1 MNGPGRYQL
10 GERIAAGGMAEI
22 YAATGGDG
30 SYGGPIV
37 IKRML
42 DHLAT
47 DRSFRDMFVDEAR
60 LSTRLDH
67 PNVVRVIDFEASEAG
82 LFLVMEYVDGPD
94 LLLVLSRLAK
104 AGRALPPELAVYI
117 ACHTLEALDY
127 AHTAQANG
135 RPLNIVH
142 RDVSPS
148 NILLSRRGHVKLAD
162 FGIARATERQN
173 ESASGTLKGKY
184 GYMSPEQ
191 VAGGKLDGRSD
202 VFSLGIVLAEMLTGR
217 RLFMAK
223 TDLDLLLMVRRAD
236 LTRLERYGAD
246 IPPDLSLILRRA
258 LAPDREERHRSA
270 AELRDELTDWL
281 SRSPQR
287 TGAAK
292 LSELIA
298 ELEQGGNEL
307 RRRHGAVSPGS
318 APGSVPTLSGT
329 NTKFQRMEVARIR
342 RSGREQFRVGAGA
355 GTSVG
360 ARPPTAPPA
369 GPDESTQPVAVV
381 DAPRFS
387 RIVRLESGMLGNTY
401 LFDLLAEV
409 VRHRHNGLLRLTSEQ
424 GNAEVFFRDGHP
436 RLVRSTVPSHRLGE
450 FLVSRGVLTLSQL
463 ARAVQALPMFEGRM
477 ARTLVELGLVRPIDA
492 VNLLTDQV
500 SHTLEEWSYWAGT
513 YEFHAGVDSPAP
525 DLEIHIDT
533 YDLLSRA
540 MELVPVD
547 LVRGW
552 IEAVPPVMLRGPVTL
567 PEAFSLSLP
576 VATAIGRLALDRS
589 LKDEL
594 TVIGPGRGQAELL
607 RAGYLLWR
615 CGLLSTGRRP
625 PPPPPGR

>member
-1 MNGPGRYQL
+1 MRGPGRYQL
-10 GERIAAGGMAEI
+10 GDRIAAGGMAEI
-22 YAATGGDG
+22 FAASGGDG
-30 SYGGPIV
+30 SYAGPIV

-42 DHLAT
+42 DHLAG
-47 DRSFRDMFVDEAR
+47 DRSFRDMFIDEAR
-60 LSTRLDH
+60 LSVRLDH
-67 PNVVRVIDFEASEAG
+67 PNIVRVIDFEASENG

-104 AGRALPPELAVYI
+104 AGRALPPELAAYI
-117 ACHTLEALDY
+117 AAHTLEALDY
-127 AHTAQANG
+127 AHTAEANG
-135 RPLNIVH
+135 RPLHIVH

-173 ESASGTLKGKY
+173 ESATGTLKGKY

-191 VAGGKLDGRSD
+191 VAGTRLDARSD
-202 VFSLGIVLAEMLTGR
+202 VFSLGIVLAEMLMGR

-236 LTRLERYGAD
+236 LSRLDRYGGD
-246 IPPDLSLILRRA
+246 IPPDLLAIVRRA
-258 LAPDREERHRSA
+258 LAADREERYRSA

-281 SRSPQR
+281 ARSPQR

-307 RRRHGAVSPGS
+307 RRRHDATGTPGS

-355 GTSVG
+355 VPSVD
-360 ARPPTAPPA
+360 ARPPTAPPV
-369 GPDESTQPVAVV
+369 GSDESTQPVGVV
-381 DAPRFS
+381 DGLRFS
-387 RIVRLESGMLGNTY
+387 RIVRLDAGMLGATTY
-401 LFDLLAEV
+401 LYDLLAEV
-409 VRHRHNGLLRLTSEQ
+409 VRHRHSGLLRFSCEL

-463 ARAVQALPMFEGRM
+463 ARAVAALPMFEGRM

-500 SHTLEEWSYWAGT
+500 AHTLEEWSYWTGT
-513 YEFHAGVDSPAP
+513 YEFHRGVDSPAP

-540 MELVPVD
+540 MELIPVD

-552 IEAVPPVMLRGPVTL
+552 IEAVPPVMLRGPVAL
-567 PEAFSLSLP
+567 PEAFSLSVP
-576 VATAIGRLALDRS
+576 VTAAIGRLAPDRS

-594 TVIGPGRGQAELL
+594 TATGPGRGQAELL
-607 RAGYLLWR
+607 RAGYVLWR

-625 PPPPPGR
+625 P